1 MTKHKRTHTGEKPF
15 PCDMCG
21 KEFSRHNL
29 LNTHRKSHCIIQG
42 SKDLVYGNVIKE
54 DISSVSINEEPLNN
68 EVIKES
74 YIKEEGL
81 ELQIKEEVNED
92 DIPL

>member
-1 MTKHKRTHTGEKPF
+1 
-15 PCDMCG
+15 MCG

-29 LNTHRKSHCIIQG
+29 LNTHKKSHCIIQG
-42 SKDLVYGNVIKE
+42 SKDLVYGNEIKD
-54 DISSVSINEEPLNN
+54 DISNVTINGEPLNN

-81 ELQIKEEVNED
+81 EVQIKEEVNED
-92 DIPL
+92 SLPL